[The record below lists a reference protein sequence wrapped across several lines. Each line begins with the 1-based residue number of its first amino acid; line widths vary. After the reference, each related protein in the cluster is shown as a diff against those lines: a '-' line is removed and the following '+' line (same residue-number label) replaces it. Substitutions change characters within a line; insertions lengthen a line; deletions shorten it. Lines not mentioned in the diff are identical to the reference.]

1 MGILDSLKRWEA
13 RADAWAQKRLSPEEF
28 REATEL
34 DRVLKA
40 NWGRLLLAYLGAT
53 VTLAALLVGIK
64 RTLAAGEAFVLANV
78 VIAAL
83 ATGLTGVWF
92 GYRKHAGKP
101 LWRTALA
108 TTTLAAAGAV
118 VGALL
123 ARLSSGKD
131 LEAIAVE
138 EVVRYVSVGLLAGIV
153 VSAFVVGA
161 TWIRTREARAREAAA
176 AAEAERERFA
186 KRTAEAE
193 LKLLQ
198 AQVEPHFLFN
208 TLANLRYLVQT
219 GSKDALPMLDHLI
232 DYLRTALPEMRTE
245 GSTVGREA
253 SLVRAYLE
261 IIRIRMGGELEFRID
276 APEDLAEHPLPALM
290 LMSLV
295 ENAVKHGIAP
305 VGRGRI
311 EVRVSRAAGRLRVE
325 VDDDG
330 RGVAKEPGHGVGLDN
345 IRERLAVLFGDSA
358 ALTLGPGPSGGA
370 RATLDIPSG
379 AA

>member
-1 MGILDSLKRWEA
+1 MGILDPLKRWEA
-13 RADAWAQKRLSPEEF
+13 RADAWAQKRLAPEDF
-28 REATEL
+28 QEAVEL

-40 NWGRLLLAYLGAT
+40 NWGRFLLAYLGAT

-64 RTLAAGEAFVLANV
+64 RTLPIGEAFVLANV
-78 VIAAL
+78 IIVVL
-83 ATGLTGVWF
+83 ATGLVGVWF

-138 EVVRYVSVGLLAGIV
+138 EVVRYVSVGLLAGFV

-176 AAEAERERFA
+176 AARAERERFA

-232 DYLRTALPEMRTE
+232 EYLRTALPEMRADS
-245 GSTVGREA
+245 STVAREA
-253 SLVRAYLE
+253 ALARAYLE
-261 IIRIRMGGELEFRID
+261 IIRIRMGGELQFRID
-276 APEDLAEHPLPALM
+276 APADLGEHPLPALM
-290 LMSLV
+290 VMSLV

-305 VGRGRI
+305 IGRGCI
-311 EVRVSRAAGRLRVE
+311 DVRVSRAAGRLRVE
-325 VDDDG
+325 VEDDG
-330 RGVAKEPGHGVGLDN
+330 RGVAQEPGNGVGLAN
-345 IRERLAVLFGDSA
+345 IRERLAVLFGDA
-358 ALTLGPGPSGGA
+358 ATLELGPGRAGGA
-370 RATLDIPSG
+370 LATLEVPSE